1 MALRGAGE
9 KKHHI
14 SLAYEVVVV
23 VILNYVYQLVTN
35 FHLVQV
41 YRRFLSVFLLL
52 MVAYGC

>member
-1 MALRGAGE
+1 MALRGAGG